1 MQHCVQQRQNY
12 IEKEGSNKRMKNV
25 FPNYSKGSKK
35 KKNPCDRAF
44 MKLMLPRGLEMI
56 ESVAL
61 DWVYFLYHLNIKW
74 HKEIWIAAHISREIS
89 NSSDRSSSRGKRVTG
104 GKETYMS
111 GDSGNQKN
119 PVSSL
124 CLEVLKPLKGF
135 LPFPLFRV
143 LQF

>member
-1 MQHCVQQRQNY
+1 MFNRGKT
-12 IEKEGSNKRMKNV
+12 ILRRKEVTREWRMFSQTTLREV
-25 FPNYSKGSKK
+25 KK

-124 CLEVLKPLKGF
+124 WLEVLKPLKGF